1 MCDRVVI
8 IQNGQFV
15 REYSLRTESTNDEMV
30 TIQLEVNDIE
40 YALEHVKGKVIKE
53 KIEVE
58 IIKEEIPDIVEK
70 LVTAGVRVYQVTIKS
85 KSLEEEF
92 LALTEGAAV

>member
-1 MCDRVVI
+1 
-8 IQNGQFV
+8 
-15 REYSLRTESTNDEMV
+15 MV